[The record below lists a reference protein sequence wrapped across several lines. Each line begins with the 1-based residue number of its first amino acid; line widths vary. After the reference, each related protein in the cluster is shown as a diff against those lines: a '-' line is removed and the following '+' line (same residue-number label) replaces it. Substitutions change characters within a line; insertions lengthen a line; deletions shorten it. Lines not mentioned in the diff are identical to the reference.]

1 MKLNQFIIRQ
11 DHLLGNITVIR
22 RTAVDMLH
30 EDAEED

>member
-22 RTAVDMLH
+22 RTAVDMMH
-30 EDAEED
+30 EDPKEE